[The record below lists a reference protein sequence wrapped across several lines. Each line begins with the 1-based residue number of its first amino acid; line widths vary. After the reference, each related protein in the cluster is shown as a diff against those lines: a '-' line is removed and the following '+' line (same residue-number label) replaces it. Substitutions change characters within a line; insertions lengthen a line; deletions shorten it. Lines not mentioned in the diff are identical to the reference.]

1 MVSNSA
7 LAAVC
12 ISSGLHNH
20 LLLATRLSNSVA
32 DYIQRLQTKQ
42 TEEYEMARV
51 EKRPPGQ
58 YWHEIEAPKVGRGNN
73 VAMLLTIA

>member
-20 LLLATRLSNSVA
+20 LLLANRLSTSVA
-32 DYIQRLQTKQ
+32 NYIAQLKVKQ
-42 TEEYEMARV
+42 KEEYELARV
-51 EKRPPGQ
+51 EKRSPGQ
-58 YWHEIEAPKVGRGNN
+58 YWHEIEAPKVSCGETTL
-73 VAMLLTIA
+73 AYH